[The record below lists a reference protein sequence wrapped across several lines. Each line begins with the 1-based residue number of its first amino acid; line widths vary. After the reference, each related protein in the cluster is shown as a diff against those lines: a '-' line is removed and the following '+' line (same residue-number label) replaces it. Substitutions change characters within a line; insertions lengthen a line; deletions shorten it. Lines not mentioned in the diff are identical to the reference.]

1 MSSIITLLIY
11 YWLIIFS
18 IIGYG
23 VFFNKIFLVS
33 ESKNLG
39 FIGLYG
45 IFLLLLISYL
55 SSFFLPHTQIFNS
68 VILLLGLINF
78 LINKEIFDKN
88 LKRLLIIFSFLII
101 FIFISKN
108 HDDFPY
114 YHFPYTHLLTEYSGI
129 IGLGNFTHGFK
140 TPSSIFYLS
149 SLWNLPFVEYYLFH
163 VSPVFFLGFSNF
175 ILFNKIEKFLKNN
188 DTNYIL
194 YLSLLCIIFI
204 NIFFYRLAEH
214 GSDRSAMILIIILII
229 ELLDLINRD
238 ENILKESYFLKLF
251 ILITLI
257 ISLKIFYILYVIL
270 LLPILINFINKK
282 FSLLFFIKNKITYLC
297 LIFILILF
305 TVSFFNTGCLIYP
318 VKALCFEKYTWAIPL
333 SEVEILNNW
342 YQQWA
347 KGGASPNYRVENPI
361 LYIQNFNWVKNW
373 LDVYFFNKVS
383 DYLLGLSFLSL
394 IIFLTFF
401 SKNRKKITKPKFIFI
416 YLILILLTCEWFY
429 FHPALRYGGY
439 HLIALLI
446 FIPLSIFLSK
456 YLQNI
461 NFFKKKVYFLIILT
475 ILIFFMRNV
484 NRLDKEYELYNYN
497 ILDNSYYRSEGQNFA
512 IFDRIENIKK
522 CNVKPANDKCK
533 NDPLKNKE
541 INIFDIY
548 YKDN

>member
-1 MSSIITLLIY
+1 MSSTIILLIY

-23 VFFNKIFLVS
+23 IFFNKIFLRS
-33 ESKNLG
+33 ESENLG
-39 FIGLYG
+39 FIGIYG

-68 VILLLGLINF
+68 AVLLFGLINF
-78 LINKEIFDKN
+78 FINKTIFNKN
-88 LKRLLIIFSFLII
+88 LKKLLVIFGLLII

-114 YHFPYTHLLTEYSGI
+114 YHFPYAHILTEYSGL

-163 VSPVFFLGFSNF
+163 ISPVFFLGFSNF
-175 ILFNKIEKFLKNN
+175 ILFSKIEKFLKNN
-188 DTNYIL
+188 DTNYVL

-229 ELLDLINRD
+229 ELLDLTNKRQ
-238 ENILKESYFLKLF
+238 NILKESHFLKLF

-257 ISLKIFYILYVIL
+257 ISLKNFYILYVIL
-270 LLPILINFINKK
+270 LLPILIKFINKK
-282 FSLLFFIKNKITYLC
+282 SSLLFFITNKITYLC
-297 LIFILILF
+297 LLFILILF

-318 VKALCFEKYTWAIPL
+318 VKALCFEKYSWAIPL
-333 SEVEILNNW
+333 SEVELLNNW

-347 KGGASPNYRVENPI
+347 KGGASPNHRVENPL

-373 LDVYFFNKVS
+373 FDVYFFNKVS
-383 DYLLGLSFLSL
+383 DYLLGLLFLSL
-394 IIFLTFF
+394 IVFLTFF
-401 SKNRKKITKPKFIFI
+401 PKKIKKITKPKFIFI
-416 YLILILLTCEWFY
+416 YLILILLICEWFY

-456 YLQNI
+456 YIQNI
-461 NFFKKKVYFLIILT
+461 NFFKKKVYVLIILT
-475 ILIFFMRNV
+475 IFIFFMRNI
-484 NRLDKEYELYNYN
+484 NRLVNEHELYNYN
-497 ILDNSYYRSEGQNFA
+497 ILDNSYYRSEGQNFG
-512 IFDRIENIKK
+512 IFNRIKNINECKAK
-522 CNVKPANDKCK
+522 SISDNCK
-533 NDPLKNKE
+533 NDSLKTKK
-541 INIFDIY
+541 INFFNVY

>member
-1 MSSIITLLIY
+1 MSSIITLLSY
-11 YWLIIFS
+11 YWIIIFS
-18 IIGYG
+18 VIGYG
-23 VFFNKIFLVS
+23 VFFDKYFLRA
-33 ESKNLG
+33 ESRNIG
-39 FIGLYG
+39 FIGIYG
-45 IFLLLLISYL
+45 IFSLSLISYF

-68 VILLLGLINF
+68 IVLLLGIINF
-78 LINKEIFDKN
+78 FINKDIFDKN
-88 LKRLLIIFSFLII
+88 LQKLLIIFGFLII

-114 YHFPYTHLLTEYSGI
+114 YHFPYIHLLTEYSGM

-163 VSPVFFLGFSNF
+163 LSPVFFLGFSNF

-214 GSDRSAMILIIILII
+214 GSDRSAMILIIVLVI
-229 ELLDLINRD
+229 ELLHLTNNRK
-238 ENILKESYFLKLF
+238 NILNESHFLKLF

-282 FSLLFFIKNKITYLC
+282 SSLLFFIKHKVTYLC
-297 LIFILILF
+297 LAFILILF

-318 VKALCFEKYTWAIPL
+318 VKILCFEQYSWAIPL
-333 SEVEILNNW
+333 SEVELLSDW

-347 KGGASPNYRVENPI
+347 KGGASPNHRVENPS

-373 LDVYFFNKVS
+373 FDVYFFNKVS
-383 DYLLGLSFLSL
+383 DYLLGLLFLSL
-394 IIFLTFF
+394 IVFSIFF
-401 SKNRKKITKPKFIFI
+401 SKKIKKTTKPKFMFV
-416 YLILILLTCEWFY
+416 YLILILLTFEWFY

-456 YLQNI
+456 YIQNK
-461 NFFKKKVYFLIILT
+461 NFFKKKIYTLFVLT
-475 ILIFFMRNV
+475 ILIFFMRNI
-484 NRLDKEYELYNYN
+484 NRLVNEYELYNYN
-497 ILDNSYYRSEGQNFA
+497 ILNNSYYRAEGQKFSISN
-512 IFDRIENIKK
+512 RIKNINECK
-522 CNVKPANDKCK
+522 VKSINDKCK
-533 NDPLKNKE
+533 NDPLKNKQV
-541 INIFDIY
+541 NIFNIY
-548 YKDN
+548 HKDN

>member
-1 MSSIITLLIY
+1 MSSIITLLSY
-11 YWLIIFS
+11 YWIIIFS
-18 IIGYG
+18 VIGYG
-23 VFFNKIFLVS
+23 VFFDKYFLRA
-33 ESKNLG
+33 ESRNIG
-39 FIGLYG
+39 FIGIYG
-45 IFLLLLISYL
+45 IFSLSLISYF

-68 VILLLGLINF
+68 VVLLLGIINF
-78 LINKEIFDKN
+78 FINKDIFDKN
-88 LKRLLIIFSFLII
+88 LKKLLIIFGLLII

-114 YHFPYTHLLTEYSGI
+114 YHFPYIHLLTEYSGM

-163 VSPVFFLGFSNF
+163 LSPVFFLGFSNF

-214 GSDRSAMILIIILII
+214 GSDRSAMILIIVLVI
-229 ELLDLINRD
+229 ELLHLTNNRK
-238 ENILKESYFLKLF
+238 NILNESHFLKLF

-282 FSLLFFIKNKITYLC
+282 SSLLFFIKHKVTYLC
-297 LIFILILF
+297 LAFILILF

-318 VKALCFEKYTWAIPL
+318 VKILCFEQYSWAIPL
-333 SEVEILNNW
+333 SEVELLSDW

-347 KGGASPNYRVENPI
+347 KGGASPNHRVENPS

-373 LDVYFFNKVS
+373 FDVYFFNKVS
-383 DYLLGLSFLSL
+383 DYLLGLLFLSL
-394 IIFLTFF
+394 IVFSIFF
-401 SKNRKKITKPKFIFI
+401 SKKIKKTTKPKFMFV
-416 YLILILLTCEWFY
+416 YLILILLTFEWFY

-456 YLQNI
+456 YVQNK
-461 NFFKKKVYFLIILT
+461 NFFKKKIYTLFVLT
-475 ILIFFMRNV
+475 IFIFFMRNI
-484 NRLDKEYELYNYN
+484 NRLVNEYELYNYN
-497 ILDNSYYRSEGQNFA
+497 ILSNSYYRVEGQKLSISN
-512 IFDRIENIKK
+512 RIKNINECK
-522 CNVKPANDKCK
+522 VKSINDKCK
-533 NDPLKNKE
+533 NDPLKNKQV
-541 INIFDIY
+541 NIFNIY
-548 YKDN
+548 HKDN

>member
-1 MSSIITLLIY
+1 MSSIITLLSY
-11 YWLIIFS
+11 YWIIIFS
-18 IIGYG
+18 VIGYG
-23 VFFNKIFLVS
+23 VFFDKYFLRA
-33 ESKNLG
+33 ESRNIG
-39 FIGLYG
+39 FIGIYG
-45 IFLLLLISYL
+45 IFSLSLISYF

-68 VILLLGLINF
+68 VVLLLGIINF
-78 LINKEIFDKN
+78 FINKDIFDKN
-88 LKRLLIIFSFLII
+88 LKKLLIIFGLLII

-114 YHFPYTHLLTEYSGI
+114 YHFPYIHLLTEYSGM

-163 VSPVFFLGFSNF
+163 LSPVFFLGFSNF

-214 GSDRSAMILIIILII
+214 GSDRSAMILIIVLVI
-229 ELLDLINRD
+229 ELLHLTNNRK
-238 ENILKESYFLKLF
+238 NILNKSHFLKLF

-282 FSLLFFIKNKITYLC
+282 SSLLFFIKHKVTYLC
-297 LIFILILF
+297 LAFILILF

-318 VKALCFEKYTWAIPL
+318 VKILCFEQYSWAIPL
-333 SEVEILNNW
+333 SEVELLSDW

-347 KGGASPNYRVENPI
+347 KGGASPNHRVENPS

-373 LDVYFFNKVS
+373 FDVYFFNKVS
-383 DYLLGLSFLSL
+383 DYLLGLLFLSL
-394 IIFLTFF
+394 IVFSIFF
-401 SKNRKKITKPKFIFI
+401 SKKIKKTTKPKFMFV
-416 YLILILLTCEWFY
+416 YLILILLTFEWFY

-456 YLQNI
+456 YVQNK
-461 NFFKKKVYFLIILT
+461 NFFKKKIYTLFVLT
-475 ILIFFMRNV
+475 ILIFFMRNI
-484 NRLDKEYELYNYN
+484 NRLVNEYELYNYN
-497 ILDNSYYRSEGQNFA
+497 ILNNSYYRAEGQKFSISN
-512 IFDRIENIKK
+512 RIKNINECK
-522 CNVKPANDKCK
+522 VKSINDKCK
-533 NDPLKNKE
+533 NDPLKNKQV
-541 INIFDIY
+541 NIFNIY
-548 YKDN
+548 HKDN

>member
-1 MSSIITLLIY
+1 MSSIITLLSY
-11 YWLIIFS
+11 YWIIIFS
-18 IIGYG
+18 VIGYG
-23 VFFNKIFLVS
+23 VFFDKYFLRA
-33 ESKNLG
+33 ESRNIG
-39 FIGLYG
+39 FIGIYG
-45 IFLLLLISYL
+45 IFSLSLISYF

-68 VILLLGLINF
+68 VVLLLGIINF
-78 LINKEIFDKN
+78 FINKDIFDKN
-88 LKRLLIIFSFLII
+88 LKKLLIIFGLLII

-114 YHFPYTHLLTEYSGI
+114 YHFPYTHLLTEYSGM

-163 VSPVFFLGFSNF
+163 LSPVFFLGFSNF

-214 GSDRSAMILIIILII
+214 GSDRSAMILIIVLVI
-229 ELLDLINRD
+229 ELLHLTNKRK
-238 ENILKESYFLKLF
+238 NILNESLFLKLF

-282 FSLLFFIKNKITYLC
+282 SSLLFFIKHKVTYLC
-297 LIFILILF
+297 LAFILILF

-318 VKALCFEKYTWAIPL
+318 VKILCFEQYSWAIPL
-333 SEVEILNNW
+333 SEVELLSDW

-347 KGGASPNYRVENPI
+347 KGGASPNHRVENPS

-373 LDVYFFNKVS
+373 FDVYFFNKVS
-383 DYLLGLSFLSL
+383 DYLLGLLFLSL
-394 IIFLTFF
+394 IVFSIFF
-401 SKNRKKITKPKFIFI
+401 SKKIKKTTKPKFMFV
-416 YLILILLTCEWFY
+416 YLILILLTFEWFY

-456 YLQNI
+456 YIQNI

-475 ILIFFMRNV
+475 IFIFFMRNI
-484 NRLDKEYELYNYN
+484 NRLVNEHELYNYN
-497 ILDNSYYRSEGQNFA
+497 ILDNSYYRSEGQNFG
-512 IFDRIENIKK
+512 IFNRIKNINECKA
-522 CNVKPANDKCK
+522 KPISDNCK
-533 NDPLKNKE
+533 NDSLKTKKIKFFNV
-541 INIFDIY
+541 Y

>member
-23 VFFNKIFLVS
+23 VFFSKFFLSSKS
-33 ESKNLG
+33 ENIG
-39 FIGLYG
+39 FIGIYG

-55 SSFFLPHTQIFNS
+55 SSFFIPHTQIFNS
-68 VILLLGLINF
+68 VVLLLGVTNLAFNKDIFNKNF
-78 LINKEIFDKN
+78 KK
-88 LKRLLIIFSFLII
+88 LLIIFGLLII

-114 YHFPYTHLLTEYSGI
+114 YHFPYAHLLTEYSGI

-140 TPSSIFYLS
+140 TPSSIFYLT
-149 SLWNLPFVEYYLFH
+149 SLWNLPFVDYYLFH
-163 VSPVFFLGFSNF
+163 LSPVFFLGFGNF
-175 ILFNKIEKFLKNN
+175 ILFNKIENFLKKN

-214 GSDRSAMILIIILII
+214 GSDRSAMILIIVLII
-229 ELLDLINRD
+229 ELLDLTNKD
-238 ENILKESYFLKLF
+238 KNNFNKSYFLKLF
-251 ILITLI
+251 IIITLI
-257 ISLKIFYILYVIL
+257 ISLKMFYILYIIL
-270 LLPILINFINKK
+270 LIPILINFINKK
-282 FSLLFFIKNKITYLC
+282 SSLLFFAKNKVTYLC

-305 TVSFFNTGCLIYP
+305 TVNFFNTGCIIYP
-318 VKALCFEKYTWAIPL
+318 VKALCFEKYSWAIPL
-333 SEVEILNNW
+333 GEVELLNNW

-347 KGGASPNYRVENPI
+347 KGGAGPNHRVENPT

-373 LDVYFFNKVS
+373 LEVYFFNKVS
-383 DYLLGLSFLSL
+383 DYLLGLLFLSL
-394 IIFLTFF
+394 IVFLTFF
-401 SKNRKKITKPKFIFI
+401 SKKKKKIIKPKFIFI
-416 YLILILLTCEWFY
+416 YLILILLTFEWFY

-456 YLQNI
+456 YSQN
-461 NFFKKKVYFLIILT
+461 NNLLKKKIYILLILT
-475 ILIFFMRNV
+475 IFIFFMRNI
-484 NRLDKEYELYNYN
+484 NRLNNEYKLYNYN
-497 ILDNSYYRSEGQNFA
+497 VINNSYYRSEGQNFD
-512 IFDRIENIKK
+512 IFTRIKNINK
-522 CNVKPANDKCK
+522 CKDKSVNDKCK
-533 NDPLKNKE
+533 NDPLKNKK

-548 YKDN
+548 YKNN

>member
-1 MSSIITLLIY
+1 MYSIITLLSY
-11 YWLIIFS
+11 YWIIIFS

-23 VFFNKIFLVS
+23 VFFDKYFLRA
-33 ESKNLG
+33 ESRNIG
-39 FIGLYG
+39 FIGIYG
-45 IFLLLLISYL
+45 IFSLSLISYF

-68 VILLLGLINF
+68 VVLLLGIINF
-78 LINKEIFDKN
+78 FINKHIFDKN
-88 LKRLLIIFSFLII
+88 LKKLLIIFGFLII

-114 YHFPYTHLLTEYSGI
+114 YHFPYTHLLTEYSGM

-163 VSPVFFLGFSNF
+163 LSPVFFLGFSNF

-214 GSDRSAMILIIILII
+214 GSDRSAMILIIVLVI
-229 ELLDLINRD
+229 ELLHLTNKRK
-238 ENILKESYFLKLF
+238 NILNESLFLKLF

-282 FSLLFFIKNKITYLC
+282 SSLLFFIKHKVTYLC
-297 LIFILILF
+297 LVFILILF

-318 VKALCFEKYTWAIPL
+318 VKTLCFEKYSWAIPL
-333 SEVEILNNW
+333 SEVELLSDW

-347 KGGASPNYRVENPI
+347 KGGASPNYRVENPS

-373 LDVYFFNKVS
+373 FDVYFFNKVS
-383 DYLLGLSFLSL
+383 DYLLGLLFLSL
-394 IIFLTFF
+394 IVFSIFF
-401 SKNRKKITKPKFIFI
+401 SKKIKKTTKPKFMFV
-416 YLILILLTCEWFY
+416 YLILILLTFEWFY
-429 FHPALRYGGY
+429 FHPSLRYGGY

-456 YLQNI
+456 YVQNK
-461 NFFKKKVYFLIILT
+461 NFFKKKIYTLFVLT
-475 ILIFFMRNV
+475 IFIFFMRNI
-484 NRLDKEYELYNYN
+484 NRLVNEYELYNYN
-497 ILDNSYYRSEGQNFA
+497 ILSNSYYRVEGQKLSISN
-512 IFDRIENIKK
+512 RIKNINECK
-522 CNVKPANDKCK
+522 VKSINDKCK
-533 NDPLKNKE
+533 NDPLKNKQV
-541 INIFDIY
+541 NIFNIY
-548 YKDN
+548 HKDN

>member
-1 MSSIITLLIY
+1 MSSTITLLIY

-23 VFFNKIFLVS
+23 VFFNKFFLRS
-33 ESKNLG
+33 ESANLG
-39 FIGLYG
+39 FIGIYG
-45 IFLLLLISYL
+45 IFSLLLISYL

-68 VILLLGLINF
+68 AVLLFGLINF
-78 LINKEIFDKN
+78 YINKTIFDKN
-88 LKRLLIIFSFLII
+88 LKKLLVIFGFLII
-101 FIFISKN
+101 FILVSKN
-108 HDDFPY
+108 HDDFRY
-114 YHFPYTHLLTEYSGI
+114 YHFPYTHLLTEYSGLV
-129 IGLGNFTHGFK
+129 GLGNFTHGFK

-163 VSPVFFLGFSNF
+163 ISPVFFLGFSNL
-175 ILFNKIEKFLKNN
+175 ILFNKIEKFLKNKE
-188 DTNYIL
+188 TNYIL

-214 GSDRSAMILIIILII
+214 GSDRSAMILILILVT
-229 ELLDLINRD
+229 ELLDLTNKRK
-238 ENILKESYFLKLF
+238 NILHESHFLKLF

-270 LLPILINFINKK
+270 LFPILINFINKK
-282 FSLLFFIKNKITYLC
+282 SSLLFFIKNKVTYLC

-318 VKALCFEKYTWAIPL
+318 VKVLCFEKYSWAIPL
-333 SEVEILNNW
+333 SEVELLNNW

-347 KGGASPNYRVENPI
+347 KGGAGPNYRVENPT

-373 LDVYFFNKVS
+373 FNIYFFNKVS
-383 DYLLGLSFLSL
+383 DYLLGLLFLSL
-394 IIFLTFF
+394 IVFLTIF
-401 SKNRKKITKPKFIFI
+401 SKKIKKITKPKFILI

-456 YLQNI
+456 YKHSI
-461 NFFKKKVYFLIILT
+461 NVLEKKIYILIILT
-475 ILIFFMRNV
+475 IFIFFMRNV
-484 NRLDKEYELYNYN
+484 NRLVNEYELYNYN
-497 ILDNSYYRSEGQNFA
+497 ILDNSYYRLEGQNFS
-512 IFDRIENIKK
+512 IFSRIKNIKECK
-522 CNVKPANDKCK
+522 VKSINYKCK
-533 NDPLKNKE
+533 KDPLKNKQ
-541 INIFDIY
+541 INTFDIY
-548 YKDN
+548 YKNN

>member
-1 MSSIITLLIY
+1 MSSIITLLSY
-11 YWLIIFS
+11 YWIIIFS
-18 IIGYG
+18 VIGYG
-23 VFFNKIFLVS
+23 VFFDKYFLRA
-33 ESKNLG
+33 ESRNIG
-39 FIGLYG
+39 FIGIYG
-45 IFLLLLISYL
+45 IFSLSLISYF

-68 VILLLGLINF
+68 VVLLLGIINF
-78 LINKEIFDKN
+78 FINKDIFDKN
-88 LKRLLIIFSFLII
+88 LKKLLIIFGLLII

-114 YHFPYTHLLTEYSGI
+114 YHFPYIHLLTEYSGM

-163 VSPVFFLGFSNF
+163 LSPVFFLGFSNF

-214 GSDRSAMILIIILII
+214 GSDRSAMILIIVLVI
-229 ELLDLINRD
+229 ELLHLTNNRK
-238 ENILKESYFLKLF
+238 NILNKSHFLKLF

-282 FSLLFFIKNKITYLC
+282 SSLLFFIKHKVTYLC
-297 LIFILILF
+297 LAFILILF

-318 VKALCFEKYTWAIPL
+318 VKILCFEQYSWAIPL
-333 SEVEILNNW
+333 SEVELLSDW

-347 KGGASPNYRVENPI
+347 KGGASPNHRVENPS

-373 LDVYFFNKVS
+373 FDVYFFNKVS
-383 DYLLGLSFLSL
+383 DYLLGLLFLSL
-394 IIFLTFF
+394 IIFSIFF
-401 SKNRKKITKPKFIFI
+401 SKKIKKTTKPKFMFV
-416 YLILILLTCEWFY
+416 YLILILLTFEWFY

-456 YLQNI
+456 YVQNK
-461 NFFKKKVYFLIILT
+461 NFFKKKIYTLFVLT
-475 ILIFFMRNV
+475 IFIFFMRNI
-484 NRLDKEYELYNYN
+484 NRLVNEYELYNYN
-497 ILDNSYYRSEGQNFA
+497 ILSNSYYRAEGQKLSISN
-512 IFDRIENIKK
+512 RIKNINECK
-522 CNVKPANDKCK
+522 VKSINDKCK
-533 NDPLKNKE
+533 NDPLKNKQV
-541 INIFDIY
+541 NIFNIY
-548 YKDN
+548 HKDN

>member
-23 VFFNKIFLVS
+23 VFFNKFFLSS
-33 ESKNLG
+33 ESKNIG
-39 FIGLYG
+39 FIGIYG

-68 VILLLGLINF
+68 VVLLLGVVNLTFNKDIFNKNF
-78 LINKEIFDKN
+78 QK
-88 LKRLLIIFSFLII
+88 LLIIFGLLII

-114 YHFPYTHLLTEYSGI
+114 YHFPYTHLLTEYSGM

-163 VSPVFFLGFSNF
+163 LSPVFFLGFSNF

-214 GSDRSAMILIIILII
+214 GSDRSAMILIIVLVI
-229 ELLDLINRD
+229 ELLDLTNKHK
-238 ENILKESYFLKLF
+238 NILNESHFLKLF

-282 FSLLFFIKNKITYLC
+282 SSLLFFIKNKVTYLC
-297 LIFILILF
+297 LVFMLILF

-318 VKALCFEKYTWAIPL
+318 VKALCFEKYSWAIPL
-333 SEVEILNNW
+333 SEIELLSDW

-347 KGGASPNYRVENPI
+347 KGGASPNHRVENPS

-373 LDVYFFNKVS
+373 VDVYFFNKVS
-383 DYLLGLSFLSL
+383 DYLLGLLFLSL
-394 IIFLTFF
+394 IVFSIFF
-401 SKNRKKITKPKFIFI
+401 SKKRKKTTKPKFMFV
-416 YLILILLTCEWFY
+416 YLILILLTFEWFY

-456 YLQNI
+456 YIQNK
-461 NFFKKKVYFLIILT
+461 NFFKKKIYILFILT
-475 ILIFFMRNV
+475 IFIFFMRNI
-484 NRLDKEYELYNYN
+484 NRLVNEYELYNYN
-497 ILDNSYYRSEGQNFA
+497 ILNNSFYRVEGQKLSISN
-512 IFDRIENIKK
+512 RIRNINECK
-522 CNVKPANDKCK
+522 VKSINDKCK
-533 NDPLKNKE
+533 NDLLKNKQVS
-541 INIFDIY
+541 IFNIY
-548 YKDN
+548 HKDN

>member
-1 MSSIITLLIY
+1 MYSIITLLSY
-11 YWLIIFS
+11 YWIIIFS

-23 VFFNKIFLVS
+23 VFFDKYFLRA
-33 ESKNLG
+33 ESRNIG
-39 FIGLYG
+39 FIGIYG
-45 IFLLLLISYL
+45 IFSLSLISYF

-68 VILLLGLINF
+68 VVLLLGIINF
-78 LINKEIFDKN
+78 FINKHIFDKN
-88 LKRLLIIFSFLII
+88 LKKLLIIFGFLII

-114 YHFPYTHLLTEYSGI
+114 YHFPYTHLLTEYSGM

-163 VSPVFFLGFSNF
+163 LSPVFFLGFSNF

-214 GSDRSAMILIIILII
+214 GSDRSAMILIIVLVI
-229 ELLDLINRD
+229 ELLHLTNKRK
-238 ENILKESYFLKLF
+238 NILNESLFLKLF

-282 FSLLFFIKNKITYLC
+282 SSLLFFIKHKVTYLC
-297 LIFILILF
+297 LVFILILF

-318 VKALCFEKYTWAIPL
+318 VKTLCFEKYSWAIPL
-333 SEVEILNNW
+333 SEVELLSDW

-347 KGGASPNYRVENPI
+347 KGGASPNYRVENPS

-373 LDVYFFNKVS
+373 FDVYFFNKVS
-383 DYLLGLSFLSL
+383 DYLLGLLFLSL
-394 IIFLTFF
+394 IVFSIFF
-401 SKNRKKITKPKFIFI
+401 SKKIKKTTKPKFMFV
-416 YLILILLTCEWFY
+416 YLILILLTFEWFY

-456 YLQNI
+456 YVQNK
-461 NFFKKKVYFLIILT
+461 NFFKKKIYTLFVLT
-475 ILIFFMRNV
+475 IFIFFMRNI
-484 NRLDKEYELYNYN
+484 NRLVNEYELYNYN
-497 ILDNSYYRSEGQNFA
+497 ILNNSYYRTEGQKLSISN
-512 IFDRIENIKK
+512 RIKNINECK
-522 CNVKPANDKCK
+522 VKSINDKCK
-533 NDPLKNKE
+533 NDPLKNKQV
-541 INIFDIY
+541 NIFNIY
-548 YKDN
+548 HKDN

>member
-1 MSSIITLLIY
+1 MSSIITLLSY
-11 YWLIIFS
+11 YWIIIFS
-18 IIGYG
+18 VIGYG
-23 VFFNKIFLVS
+23 VFFDKYFLRA
-33 ESKNLG
+33 ESRNIG
-39 FIGLYG
+39 FIGIYG
-45 IFLLLLISYL
+45 IFSLSLISYF

-68 VILLLGLINF
+68 VVLLLGIIYF
-78 LINKEIFDKN
+78 FINKHIFDKN
-88 LKRLLIIFSFLII
+88 LKKLLIIFGFLII

-114 YHFPYTHLLTEYSGI
+114 YHFPYTHLLTEYSGM

-163 VSPVFFLGFSNF
+163 LSPVFFLGFSNF

-214 GSDRSAMILIIILII
+214 GSDRSAMILIIVLVI
-229 ELLDLINRD
+229 ELLHLTNKRK
-238 ENILKESYFLKLF
+238 NILNESLFLKLF

-282 FSLLFFIKNKITYLC
+282 SSLLFFIKHKVTYLC
-297 LIFILILF
+297 LAFILILF

-318 VKALCFEKYTWAIPL
+318 VKILCFEQYSWAIPL
-333 SEVEILNNW
+333 SEVELLSDW

-347 KGGASPNYRVENPI
+347 KGGASPNHRVENPS

-373 LDVYFFNKVS
+373 FDVYFFNKVS
-383 DYLLGLSFLSL
+383 DYLLGLLFLSL
-394 IIFLTFF
+394 IIFSIFF
-401 SKNRKKITKPKFIFI
+401 SKKIKKTTKPKFMFV
-416 YLILILLTCEWFY
+416 YLILILLTFEWFY

-456 YLQNI
+456 YVQNK
-461 NFFKKKVYFLIILT
+461 NFFKKKIYTLFVLT
-475 ILIFFMRNV
+475 IFIFFMRNI
-484 NRLDKEYELYNYN
+484 NRLVNEYELYNYN
-497 ILDNSYYRSEGQNFA
+497 ILSNSYYRVEGQKLSISN
-512 IFDRIENIKK
+512 RIKNINECK
-522 CNVKPANDKCK
+522 VKSINDKCK
-533 NDPLKNKE
+533 NDPLKNKQV
-541 INIFDIY
+541 NIFNIY
-548 YKDN
+548 HKDN